1 MEDMKRVEKPWGHE
15 LIWAVTDRYVGK
27 VLHIKAG
34 QKLSL
39 QYHVKKD
46 ETVMVWSGRMTLEHF
61 RDGQPPQFQDMKPG
75 DSFHVTPELRHRMI
89 AIEDTDVFEV
99 STTELDDVVRL
110 QDDYGR
116 QGTSKA

>member
-1 MEDMKRVEKPWGHE
+1 MKRVEKPWGHE

-34 QKLSL
+34 EKLSL
-39 QYHVKKD
+39 QNQNQKN
-46 ETVMVWSGRMTLEHF
+46 ERGMVWTGRMTLAHYRGGES
-61 RDGQPPQFQDMKPG
+61 PQFRDMKPG
-75 DSFHVTPELRHRMI
+75 DAFHVTPGLRHRMI
-89 AIEDTDVFEV
+89 AGEDTDVFEV

-116 QGTSKA
+116 EGTSKA

>member
-1 MEDMKRVEKPWGHE
+1 MKRVEKPWGYE

-27 VLHIKAG
+27 VLHINAG

-46 ETVMVWSGRMTLEHF
+46 ETVMVWSGRMMFEHF
-61 RDGQPPQFQDMKPG
+61 REGQAPQFQEMKQG
-75 DSFHVTPELRHRMI
+75 DAFHVTPGLRHRMI
-89 AIEDTDVFEV
+89 AVEDTEVFEV

-110 QDDYGR
+110 QDAYGR
-116 QGTSKA
+116 EGTSKA